1 MKFSIN
7 RQVLIKHLSDVQRA
21 ISSRTTIPI
30 LTGVKISADEN
41 GIVLSG
47 SDSDISI
54 ETLIPVSEENNQ
66 IEIHTQGGIVLPAR
80 FFSEIVKK
88 LADEKITI
96 EVKDHFQTN
105 ITSAKASFTINGID
119 VNNYPNFP
127 VIDSN
132 EVITLPTAL
141 FKQVIQH
148 TVIATSTQESRPILT
163 GVNMTIKDGKLTA
176 VATDSHRLSQRIISI
191 AAPESQ
197 LEKNY
202 NVIIP
207 GKSLVELSRIV
218 ENQPTIE
225 MMITENQVLFKAE
238 NVYFYSRLL
247 EGYYPDTNRLIPA
260 SSSTQIVLNAYD
272 LLQATDRASL
282 LSHEGKNNVVK
293 LSIDSNK
300 VELSGNSPEVGNV
313 EESLAYQSAS
323 GDQLIISFN
332 PDYMKD
338 ALRTFGQQDV
348 QVNFTSAV
356 RPFTVVPADREDEND
371 NSFIQLITPVRTY

>member
-148 TVIATSTQESRPILT
+148 TAIATSTQESRPILT

-323 GDQLIISFN
+323 GDPLIISFN